1 MAEALELTAAIV
13 KALDAKRAMR
23 IEVLHTTDVTTLADY
38 FIMCSAASTTQLR
51 TLSDACEEAAEK
63 LGEVPHHIEG
73 ERTSG
78 WVLLDYSSVIIHL
91 FLPEQREFY
100 DLERMWLDAD
110 QVDITPFLE
119 EAKEEADFTKEI
131 SLFSMPSLKSGKLEK
146 VFLSARRRFAII
158 AV

>member
-63 LGEVPHHIEG
+63 LGEVPHTLRASAPAAG
-73 ERTSG
+73 CCWTTARSSSTCSCRSSGNFMTWNGCGWTLTRWTSHR
-78 WVLLDYSSVIIHL
+78 S
-91 FLPEQREFY
+91 
-100 DLERMWLDAD
+100 
-110 QVDITPFLE
+110 
-119 EAKEEADFTKEI
+119 
-131 SLFSMPSLKSGKLEK
+131 
-146 VFLSARRRFAII
+146 
-158 AV
+158 

>member
-13 KALDAKRAMR
+13 KALDAKRAMG
-23 IEVLHTTDVTTLADY
+23 IEVLHTTLADY

-78 WVLLDYSSVIIHL
+78 WVLLDYSAVIIHL

-119 EAKEEADFTKEI
+119 EA
-131 SLFSMPSLKSGKLEK
+131 
-146 VFLSARRRFAII
+146 
-158 AV
+158 

>member
-13 KALDAKRAMR
+13 KALDKKRGMN

-51 TLSDACEEAAEK
+51 TLSDACEETAK
-63 LGEVPHHIEG
+63 QLGEMPHHVEG
-73 ERTSG
+73 ERNSG
-78 WVLLDYSSVIIHL
+78 WVLLDYSAVIVHL

-110 QVDITPFLE
+110 RVDIAPFLE
-119 EAKEEADFTKEI
+119 EAGAE
-131 SLFSMPSLKSGKLEK
+131 
-146 VFLSARRRFAII
+146 
-158 AV
+158 

>member
-23 IEVLHTTDVTTLADY
+23 IEVLLTTDVTTLADY

-78 WVLLDYSSVIIHL
+78 WVLLDYSAVIIHL

-119 EAKEEADFTKEI
+119 EAKNEQA
-131 SLFSMPSLKSGKLEK
+131 
-146 VFLSARRRFAII
+146 
-158 AV
+158 